1 MKHTELSWDI
11 HLSKFETWHT
21 NVMSLSSG
29 ASPTCT
35 EQDAERLKRDAEGE
49 MRRKLPDDP
58 LYDSDQELGR
68 YRYDAVKTLM
78 EGTSKGYLITCIIRR
93 ERSCLHEIRK
103 KGLIGSDKG
112 GLGIVKMSARGLV
125 MLLESEEKKDA
136 SVVETVAKL
145 YTDDK
150 DQNEG
155 IAFTH
160 RIAPVLRT
168 FLYEEDTVNACLER
182 TGKEMA
188 EFVMDKSS
196 DVFASLWDKEVVKLA
211 VMFHGRGIG
220 SEKRLKHIHS
230 VAKGFSDGYSPMG
243 STKIDLTQPDVVI
256 SVDMAIV
263 MGRSFVF
270 VGICHSSW
278 CDTKPEIRLKSLVP
292 AVSGKKSNTQSEQE
306 KTKKRRLQ

>member
-1 MKHTELSWDI
+1 
-11 HLSKFETWHT
+11 
-21 NVMSLSSG
+21 MSLSSG

-35 EQDAERLKRDAEGE
+35 EQNAERLKRDAEGE

-68 YRYDAVKTLM
+68 YRYDAVKTLT

-103 KGLIGSDKG
+103 KGVIGSDKG
-112 GLGIVKMSARGLV
+112 SLGIVKMSARGLV

-136 SVVETVAKL
+136 SVVETVARV
-145 YTDDK
+145 YSGR

-155 IAFTH
+155 ITYTH

-182 TGKEMA
+182 AGKEMA
-188 EFVMDKSS
+188 EFVMGKSS
-196 DVFASLWDKEVVKLA
+196 DVFESLWDKEGVKLA

-230 VAKGFSDGYSPMG
+230 VAKGFSDGYTPKG
-243 STKIDLTQPDVVI
+243 STKVDLTQPDVVI

-278 CDTKPEIRLKSLVP
+278 CDTKPEIRLKSLVS